1 VTLPGQEPGAVPV
14 EEVGPL
20 LYQAHC
26 PLPVFRSE
34 AGTVHAEPSPS
45 GWSAAQ
51 PAGIAF
57 RESRGP
63 VTGPAARF
71 VPHILRG

>member
-1 VTLPGQEPGAVPV
+1 MNASIGPVPE

-26 PLPVFRSE
+26 PLPVFADGGR
-34 AGTVHAEPSPS
+34 AVHC
-45 GWSAAQ
+45 AASVWMVGGQ
-51 PAGIAF
+51 PAGISF

>member
-1 VTLPGQEPGAVPV
+1 M
-14 EEVGPL
+14 GPL

-26 PLPVFRSE
+26 PLPVLE
-34 AGTVHAEPSPS
+34 AGRGQVHACISVWMVGGE
-45 GWSAAQ
+45 
-51 PAGIAF
+51 PAGISF

-63 VTGPAARF
+63 VTGAAARV

>member
-1 VTLPGQEPGAVPV
+1 
-14 EEVGPL
+14 
-20 LYQAHC
+20 
-26 PLPVFRSE
+26 
-34 AGTVHAEPSPS
+34 VHANLSVWMVGGE
-45 GWSAAQ
+45 